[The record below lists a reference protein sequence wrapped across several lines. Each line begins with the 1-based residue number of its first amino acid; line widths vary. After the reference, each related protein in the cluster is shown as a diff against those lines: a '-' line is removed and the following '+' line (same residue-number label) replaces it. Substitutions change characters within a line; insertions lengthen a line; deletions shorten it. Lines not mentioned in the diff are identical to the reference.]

1 MEKQKELQSAIDD
14 TLKGFKDK
22 SKDGTYKMQAAA
34 VSIDN
39 NSGYVVAIV
48 GGRKQ
53 DSDNY
58 TLNRAYQSYRQP
70 GSSIKPLL
78 VYTPQLERGYTPDTV
93 VDDHKLKDGPSNANN
108 TYAGKIPLRYAVAH
122 SINTIAWQLYDE
134 LTPKAGLQYLKN
146 MNFAQI
152 KDGDY
157 TLATSLGGFTK
168 GVSPLE
174 MASGYAAVE
183 NDGLYR
189 EPTCVKSIVD
199 SDENVVYTSSL
210 TEKNGL

>member
-1 MEKQKELQSAIDD
+1 MTNFTVRVRRNCFPEDTKSIRRLIWKNKKELQSAIDD

-78 VYTPQLERGYTPDTV
+78 VYTPQLERGYTRILLWMT
-93 VDDHKLKDGPSNANN
+93 
-108 TYAGKIPLRYAVAH
+108 
-122 SINTIAWQLYDE
+122 IN
-134 LTPKAGLQYLKN
+134 
-146 MNFAQI
+146 
-152 KDGDY
+152 
-157 TLATSLGGFTK
+157 
-168 GVSPLE
+168 
-174 MASGYAAVE
+174 
-183 NDGLYR
+183 
-189 EPTCVKSIVD
+189 
-199 SDENVVYTSSL
+199 
-210 TEKNGL
+210 

>member
-1 MEKQKELQSAIDD
+1 M
-14 TLKGFKDK
+14 
-22 SKDGTYKMQAAA
+22 
-34 VSIDN
+34 
-39 NSGYVVAIV
+39 
-48 GGRKQ
+48 
-53 DSDNY
+53 
-58 TLNRAYQSYRQP
+58 
-70 GSSIKPLL
+70 L

-157 TLATSLGGFTK
+157 TLATSLVDLPKVFLHLRWHPGMQRLKMTDFT
-168 GVSPLE
+168 GNRPV
-174 MASGYAAVE
+174 
-183 NDGLYR
+183 
-189 EPTCVKSIVD
+189 
-199 SDENVVYTSSL
+199 
-210 TEKNGL
+210 